1 MLNLELRP
9 YRALNTELDRFF
21 DTMRPDTTFTPGF
34 QILEAE
40 AYFSVSL
47 DLPGL
52 KKEDLNIEVKDNQL
66 TIDGERKSH
75 SKESE
80 KAIRSTLNFGKFSS
94 TFTLPQ
100 NVKTEGIEAKFEDG
114 VLTLTIPK
122 EEKALPKKIAI
133 NVQ

>member
-1 MLNLELRP
+1 MFNLELRP

-34 QILEAE
+34 QILEANT
-40 AYFSVSL
+40 YFSVSL
-47 DLPGL
+47 DLPGM
-52 KKEDLNIEVKDNQL
+52 KKEDLNIEVKENQL
-66 TIDGERKSH
+66 TIDGERKSQLKDGERT
-75 SKESE
+75 S
-80 KAIRSTLNFGKFSS
+80 RSTLNFGKFSS

>member
-1 MLNLELRP
+1 MFNLELRP

-40 AYFSVSL
+40 TYFSVSL
-47 DLPGL
+47 DLPGI
-52 KKEDLNIEVKDNQL
+52 KKEDLNIEVKENQL
-66 TIDGERKSH
+66 SIEGERKSILQDG
-75 SKESE
+75 E
-80 KAIRSTLNFGKFSS
+80 KMSRSTLNFGKFSN

-100 NVKTEGIEAKFEDG
+100 NVKTDAIAAKFEDG